1 MAIQQEE
8 LERDR
13 QGDRKWIV
21 QSVLLRTEEVM
32 GLSEREENQECA
44 ARRRGASGRKE
55 EVWVPEEEIRGER
68 QVCSVPVRGQASTT

>member
-21 QSVLLRTEEVM
+21 QSVLLRTEEVT

-44 ARRRGASGRKE
+44 ARRRGTSGRKE
-55 EVWVPEEEIRGER
+55 KVWVPKEEIQGER
-68 QVCSVPVRGQASTT
+68 RVPLSASERPS